1 MVNWPGYWEKTDATS
16 KISYTST
23 DYNER
28 ANTSKFGVRRT
39 WWFINILKFDD
50 YCAVN
55 IIANLHQLFYWNTG
69 VILQHQYK
77 TNYKESDSWV
87 FASLRPLIIVNR
99 WNWWLH
105 YVYCVY
111 NLNAIRAI
119 KTCWLYAKL
128 TETVRE
134 DRKMMQR

>member
-1 MVNWPGYWEKTDATS
+1 MK
-16 KISYTST
+16 
-23 DYNER
+23 ER
-28 ANTSKFGVRRT
+28 IRRT

-50 YCAVN
+50 YCAGN

-99 WNWWLH
+99 SEIDDFIM
-105 YVYCVY
+105 YI
-111 NLNAIRAI
+111 AFTI
-119 KTCWLYAKL
+119 
-128 TETVRE
+128 
-134 DRKMMQR
+134 